1 MVGGLETLNLGQNH
15 LGNDGAHIL
24 KDGLMKNKS
33 LLRLGLYSCRISDQ
47 GRESST
53 ISLLFFQILVC
64 YCSPLSM
71 GMLSSLLGKHV
82 LLFMIHVKGPNH
94 LICVNSKP

>member
-15 LGNDGAHIL
+15 LGNDGVHIL

-47 GRESST
+47 G
-53 ISLLFFQILVC
+53 
-64 YCSPLSM
+64 M
-71 GMLSSLLGKHV
+71 
-82 LLFMIHVKGPNH
+82 
-94 LICVNSKP
+94 